1 MTDKTDHLEHERALV
16 DARREGAIAA
26 RKQAITIVLVVLAVF
41 AATLG
46 YGWTL
51 ASRAQRAAP
60 EIIEEIASERRAA
73 MEARLLARSQEAS
86 ALAGEVFGFLHRVW
100 QENEALKQVR
110 ANVQAATNELRLLT
124 QEVNAAFDSPTTQ
137 LAPLL
142 ENGPTRAA
150 AVLQHGLA
158 VAKEL
163 EKLVPAV
170 MGALSQARQAVDG
183 ERDEPAVPAV
193 LEAMEALLAPFI
205 GTNSELRTQWVTL
218 KTKVLT
224 WVETVFDDFEVAR
237 QEMSGDELSDEF
249 MRRLRDRIF

>member
-1 MTDKTDHLEHERALV
+1 
-16 DARREGAIAA
+16 
-26 RKQAITIVLVVLAVF
+26 
-41 AATLG
+41 
-46 YGWTL
+46 
-51 ASRAQRAAP
+51 
-60 EIIEEIASERRAA
+60 
-73 MEARLLARSQEAS
+73 
-86 ALAGEVFGFLHRVW
+86 
-100 QENEALKQVR
+100 
-110 ANVQAATNELRLLT
+110 
-124 QEVNAAFDSPTTQ
+124 
-137 LAPLL
+137 
-142 ENGPTRAA
+142 
-150 AVLQHGLA
+150 
-158 VAKEL
+158 
-163 EKLVPAV
+163 